1 MRFVKKF
8 ESFIGEELVATKPA
22 TSPSPTTTPTETPT
36 TPRPTRP
43 GFTPIETPSEEDSP
57 MGAAEKVIDRLEYIY
72 SKSSDKDKKEID
84 SYFKK

>member
-22 TSPSPTTTPTETPT
+22 TTPTPTTIPTETPT
-36 TPRPTRP
+36 VPKPTRP
-43 GFTPIETPSEEDSP
+43 GITPTEVPSEEDSP
-57 MGAAEKVIDRLEYIY
+57 LAAAQQVIDRLDYLY
-72 SKSSDKDKKEID
+72 SKSSDKEKKEID

>member
-22 TSPSPTTTPTETPT
+22 PTPTITPTETPT
-36 TPRPTRP
+36 IPRPSRP
-43 GFTPIETPSEEDSP
+43 GVTPIETPSEEDSP
-57 MGAAEKVIDRLEYIY
+57 LASAQTVIDRLDYIY
-72 SKSSDKDKKEID
+72 SKSSDKKKKEID